1 MSLKTKGF
9 SRETEAFCL
18 FGGGESRTL
27 VLSKLHKNDYMLSVL
42 FVLQALMKNTG
53 QTKLKAFYF
62 ISSQNPKNG
71 ADLGPYQVDNDSSK
85 ALGPTL
91 DYREILAVKLQLLCK
106 RR

>member
-1 MSLKTKGF
+1 
-9 SRETEAFCL
+9 
-18 FGGGESRTL
+18 
-27 VLSKLHKNDYMLSVL
+27 
-42 FVLQALMKNTG
+42 MKNTG